1 MRYAVAVLML
11 AGSIAQLPAQAPS
24 VSRPTF
30 EVASIK
36 PQSEPVSFASMAT
49 ASPRLRPGGVFT
61 GSHASVASLV
71 LYAYDLQPFQLI
83 GGPDWARRDSFEISA
98 RASADA
104 SAAQVRLMVQSLLDD
119 RFKVVTHT
127 EQRDIRFYALVL
139 ARQDGRLGPY
149 ISRMPDD
156 CSQSSAAEVVKNFP
170 PRAATT
176 EDGMM
181 TGRCTNLSALAGLLS
196 LEMERPVIDETGLS
210 GRFVY
215 EVRGVTLNA
224 SRLRATPDSLPKW
237 PSVPVALEEQL
248 GLKLQSREGPF
259 PVLVIDSVSQPTAN

>member
-1 MRYAVAVLML
+1 MGRVGGVGIVAALLVTTVV
-11 AGSIAQLPAQAPS
+11 AQS
-24 VSRPTF
+24 KPTF

-36 PQSEPVSFASMAT
+36 PQLEPMSFANIAT
-49 ASPRLRPGGVFT
+49 FSPRLRPGGVFT
-61 GSHASVASLV
+61 GSHATVAALV

-83 GGPDWARRDSFEISA
+83 GGPDWARRDTFEISA
-98 RASADA
+98 KASADA
-104 SAAQVRLMVQSLLDD
+104 SAAQVRRMVQSLLED
-119 RFKVVTHT
+119 RFKLVVHT
-127 EQRDIRFYALVL
+127 EQRDIRYYALVA

-156 CSQSSAAEVVKNFP
+156 CTPSNAAEVVKKFP

-181 TGRCTNLSALAGLLS
+181 FGRCTNMSALASLLTVD
-196 LEMERPVIDETGLS
+196 MDKPVIDETGLS

-215 EVRGVTLNA
+215 EIRGVSLNA
-224 SRLRATPDSLPKW
+224 SRLRATSDGLPKW

-259 PVLVIDSVSQPTAN
+259 PVLVIESVSQPTEN